1 MDEIRARKVVTQ
13 NLRRVFLRSRAR
25 EQILASHEQIY
36 AQNFVVHEASEI
48 IRRRVVLFP
57 NDEIAQNLRQI
68 YALRLREFFRFKR
81 LKHRFASQI

>member
-1 MDEIRARKVVTQ
+1 MDEIRARKIVTQ
-13 NLRRVFLRSRAR
+13 NLRCVLLRRRAR

-36 AQNFVVHEASEI
+36 AQYLVIHEASEI

-68 YALRLREFFRFKR
+68 YALNLREFFR
-81 LKHRFASQI
+81 LKCCLVRQI